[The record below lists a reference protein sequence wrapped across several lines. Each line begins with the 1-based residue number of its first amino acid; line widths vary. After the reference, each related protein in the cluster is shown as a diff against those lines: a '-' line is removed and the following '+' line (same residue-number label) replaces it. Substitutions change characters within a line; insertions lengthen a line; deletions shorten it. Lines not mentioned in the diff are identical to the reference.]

1 MVKKIYPAMTNLAFN
16 YEKPLSFRSWM
27 SSIRS
32 VLREEIMHQVKV
44 IGDTKT
50 YLVGKIICLGRNYLE
65 HIRELGNKV
74 PERAVIF
81 CKPASSLL
89 QDGGLIKIPEYSND
103 CHHEL
108 ELALLV
114 GKSGKNIPE
123 ESALSYLSGYAVAL
137 DLTLRDLQSE
147 LKNKGL
153 PWEIA
158 KGFDTSCP
166 LSDFIAADRVG
177 NPNKLELCLIVNGEI
192 RQQGNT
198 AQMMRSVEE
207 IVAEVSTF
215 YTLEPGDIILT
226 GTPAGVS
233 RIISG
238 DHLEGTI
245 EEVGSLQ
252 VSVA

>member
-1 MVKKIYPAMTNLAFN
+1 
-16 YEKPLSFRSWM
+16 
-27 SSIRS
+27 
-32 VLREEIMHQVKV
+32 MHQVKV
-44 IGDTKT
+44 IGATKT
-50 YLVGKIICLGRNYLE
+50 YPVGKIICLGRNYLE

-89 QDGGLIKIPEYSND
+89 QDGGVIKIPEYSND

-114 GKSGKNIPE
+114 GKPGKNIPE

-166 LSDFIAADRVG
+166 LSDFIAADRVSD
-177 NPNKLELCLIVNGEI
+177 PNKLELCLKVNDEI

-198 AQMMRSVEE
+198 AQMMRSVEA

-226 GTPAGVS
+226 GTPAGVG
-233 RIISG
+233 RIMSG

>member
-1 MVKKIYPAMTNLAFN
+1 
-16 YEKPLSFRSWM
+16 
-27 SSIRS
+27 
-32 VLREEIMHQVKV
+32 MHQVKI
-44 IGDTKT
+44 IGDSKN
-50 YLVGKIICLGRNYLE
+50 YSVGKIIGLGRNYLD

-89 QDGGLIKIPEYSND
+89 ADGGMIEIPGYSND

-114 GKSGKNIPE
+114 GKRGKHIQE
-123 ESALSYLSGYAVAL
+123 KSSLEHLAGYAVAL
-137 DLTLRDLQSE
+137 DLTLRDTQGE
-147 LKNKGL
+147 LKSAGL

-166 LSDFIAADRVG
+166 LSDFTAIEKVS
-177 NPNKLELCLIVNGEI
+177 NPNNLELCLKVNGEI

-198 AQMMRSVEE
+198 AQMMRSVEQ
-207 IVAEVSTF
+207 IIAELSTF
-215 YTLEPGDIILT
+215 FTLETGDIILT

-233 RIISG
+233 RIKPG

-245 EEVGSLQ
+245 EGVGSLQ

>member
-1 MVKKIYPAMTNLAFN
+1 
-16 YEKPLSFRSWM
+16 
-27 SSIRS
+27 
-32 VLREEIMHQVKV
+32 MHQVKI
-44 IGDTKT
+44 IGDTTT
-50 YLVGKIICLGRNYLE
+50 YHVGKIICLGRNYLD

-89 QDGGLIKIPEYSND
+89 ANGGEIRIPEYSDD

-114 GKSGKNIPE
+114 GKTGKNIPE
-123 ESALSYLSGYAVAL
+123 EKALSYLSGYAVAL

-147 LKNKGL
+147 LKKKGL

-166 LSDFIAADRVG
+166 LSDFTAADTVS
-177 NPNKLELCLIVNGEI
+177 NPNKLELCLKVNGEV

-207 IVAEVSTF
+207 IVAEISTF
-215 YTLEPGDIILT
+215 YTLEAGDIILT

-233 RIISG
+233 KISSG
-238 DHLEGTI
+238 DQLEGTI
-245 EEVGSLQ
+245 EGVGSLQ
-252 VSVA
+252 VTVA

>member
-1 MVKKIYPAMTNLAFN
+1 
-16 YEKPLSFRSWM
+16 
-27 SSIRS
+27 
-32 VLREEIMHQVKV
+32 MHQVQ
-44 IGDTKT
+44 IRETKKS
-50 YLVGKIICLGRNYLE
+50 YAVGKIICLGRNYLD

-74 PERAVIF
+74 PDRAVIF

-89 QDGGLIKIPEYSND
+89 ANGGAIEIPEYSND

-114 GKSGKNIPE
+114 GKTGKNIPE
-123 ESALSYLSGYAVAL
+123 SQALTYLSGYGVAL
-137 DLTLRDLQSE
+137 DLTLRDVQSE
-147 LKNKGL
+147 LKEKGL

-166 LSDFIAADRVG
+166 ISDFVPAQQVD
-177 NPNKLELCLIVNGEI
+177 NPNSLRLQLKVNGQI
-192 RQQGNT
+192 RQDGTT

-207 IVAEVSTF
+207 ILAEVSTF

-233 RIISG
+233 RIESG
-238 DHLEGTI
+238 DTLEGTI
-245 EEVGSLQ
+245 EQVGSLK